1 MLNLGPVPVQL
12 RETQRELERSQ
23 GIYKEIQ
30 EARRQARDALA
41 DMAEQKRKLVQA
53 YMDKKE
59 ELSKVSAERNLVRS
73 LATLG
78 PDTGAP

>member
-41 DMAEQKRKLVQA
+41 DMAEQNRKLVQA

-59 ELSKVSAERNLVRS
+59 ELSKVSAERILVRS